1 VSIRGSSPVV
11 ACANWHHWSGHM
23 ATNWIASASRLQGP
37 AEVLGLE
44 PSTAV
49 ELLAAIR
56 AGLPFAALEVLAAQL
71 DLPSVEIAVL
81 LGIPARTFAR
91 RRKTDQLTAQE
102 SDRLFRLARTV
113 AQAIEVLGALAK
125 ARLWLLAPNR
135 SRRFCCVSATACL
148 ADASVAHRPGTACR
162 HHA

>member
-1 VSIRGSSPVV
+1 
-11 ACANWHHWSGHM
+11 M
-23 ATNWIASASRLQGP
+23 ATTSIASSSRLQGP
-37 AEVLGLE
+37 AEVLALD

-49 ELLAAIR
+49 ELLAAVR
-56 AGLPFAALEVLAAQL
+56 AGLPFAALEALAAQM

-91 RRKTDQLTAQE
+91 RRKTDQLTPQE

-113 AQAIEVLGALAK
+113 AQAMEVLGAQAK

-135 SRRFCCVSATACL
+135 ALGGDVPLQMLDTDIGARQVEEVLLRLSYGVFS
-148 ADASVAHRPGTACR
+148 
-162 HHA
+162 

>member
-1 VSIRGSSPVV
+1 
-11 ACANWHHWSGHM
+11 M
-23 ATNWIASASRLQGP
+23 ATTSIAAPSRLQGP
-37 AEVLGLE
+37 AEVLCLE
-44 PSTAV
+44 PSTAA
-49 ELLAAIR
+49 ELLAAVR
-56 AGLPFAALEVLAAQL
+56 AGLPLAALEALAAQL

-91 RRKTDQLTAQE
+91 RRKTDQLTPQE

-135 SRRFCCVSATACL
+135 ALGGEVPLQMLDTDIGARQVEEVLLRLSYGVFS
-148 ADASVAHRPGTACR
+148 
-162 HHA
+162 

>member
-1 VSIRGSSPVV
+1 
-11 ACANWHHWSGHM
+11 M
-23 ATNWIASASRLQGP
+23 ATTSIAPASRLQGP

-56 AGLPFAALEVLAAQL
+56 AGLPFAALEALAAQL

-81 LGIPARTFAR
+81 LGIPARTVAR
-91 RRKTDQLTAQE
+91 RRKTDQLTPQE
-102 SDRLFRLARTV
+102 SDRLFRLARSV
-113 AQAIEVLGALAK
+113 AQAFKILGTLTK

-135 SRRFCCVSATACL
+135 ALGGEVPLQMLDTDIGARQVEEVLLRLSYGVFS
-148 ADASVAHRPGTACR
+148 
-162 HHA
+162 

>member
-1 VSIRGSSPVV
+1 
-11 ACANWHHWSGHM
+11 M
-23 ATNWIASASRLQGP
+23 ATTSIPPPSRLQGP
-37 AEVLGLE
+37 AEVLGLG
-44 PSTAV
+44 PSTPA

-56 AGLPFAALEVLAAQL
+56 AGLPFAALEALAAQL

-113 AQAIEVLGALAK
+113 IQAIEVLGALAK

-135 SRRFCCVSATACL
+135 ALGGEVPLQMLDTDIGARQVEEVLLRLSYGVFS
-148 ADASVAHRPGTACR
+148 
-162 HHA
+162 